1 MQRERTQSALSHDI
15 LAPVRAQG
23 PELVS
28 GSGAEL
34 FDAEGRRYIALN
46 ELSVCLGAGN
56 RHFIEVM
63 QQALSRP
70 AQSGAVNPYKA
81 RLYERLLEVTNGDFS
96 YIHLTSSG
104 SEAAEWAV
112 KLARKLTGKTEV
124 VSYWNSIHGRT
135 QLSASMSGL
144 PKRKTGYGPLDPGV
158 LFTPYPDCLHCPFH
172 CEPQSCRFACLDF
185 LSQQVTFGSAQ
196 EIAAVV
202 IELCQ
207 GASHLCPPPG
217 YLRALRA
224 WTRERGALLIFDE
237 IQSGMGRTGRMF
249 RYQAEGVVPDFL
261 LIGKALGNGLHIA
274 GFLTSCQPEKQD
286 LYALSGGSG
295 DAVLSCAAACAV
307 FDELCEGGLLDNI
320 RTAGARL
327 RAGLERCT
335 EKYDKA
341 VQARGE
347 GLALALECAG
357 ETSAAAVHNALHRD
371 GYLCG
376 RTGTALVFK
385 PPFVLTPEQA
395 DEVAAAV
402 DRAFAAL

>member
-1 MQRERTQSALSHDI
+1 MYKRQ
-15 LAPVRAQG
+15 
-23 PELVS
+23 ELVS

-81 RLYERLLEVTNGDFS
+81 RLYERLLEATNGDFS

-158 LFTPYPDCLHCPFH
+158 LLTPYPDCLHCPFH

-237 IQSGMGRTGRMF
+237 IQSGMGPVSYTHLAKEAEAAGADYVGAEDMVQRITGENFFDYEVVIATPDMM
-249 RYQAEGVVPDFL
+249 GVVGRLGKILGPKGLMPNPKAGTVTPNVAQAIADSKAGRIEYRL
-261 LIGKALGNGLHIA
+261 DKTNIIHCPIGKASFGAEKLGEN
-274 GFLTSCQPEKQD
+274 FNT
-286 LYALSGGSG
+286 
-295 DAVLSCAAACAV
+295 
-307 FDELCEGGLLDNI
+307 LLDAIVKAKPASSKGQYIKSCVVASTMGPGI
-320 RTAGARL
+320 RINPSKVLNAG
-327 RAGLERCT
+327 
-335 EKYDKA
+335 
-341 VQARGE
+341 
-347 GLALALECAG
+347 
-357 ETSAAAVHNALHRD
+357 SA
-371 GYLCG
+371 
-376 RTGTALVFK
+376 
-385 PPFVLTPEQA
+385 E
-395 DEVAAAV
+395 
-402 DRAFAAL
+402 